1 MRPTVTYLARSVAL
15 VIGVSLILAAPVAAR
30 EPVDPNTL
38 NPPPPA
44 SFNPTCERIGSGT
57 VCDLAFSDPPL
68 VGEPSGIICDGTE
81 LVVSQTRAVVG
92 KRFYDED
99 GNLTRRHFREDFAGT
114 LTNPSNGI
122 TLDWV
127 AHNTIIH
134 DLAVPGEIASGTT
147 TVSGQQMR
155 VFGDAGTVL
164 VDVGHL
170 VVDEATG
177 ELLHS
182 SGKHAFDDYFV
193 NGNLDALAPICGA
206 VA

>member
-15 VIGVSLILAAPVAAR
+15 VIGVSLMLAGPVAAR

-44 SFNPTCERIGSGT
+44 EFNPTCERIGSR
-57 VCDLAFSDPPL
+57 VICDLAFSDPPFAS
-68 VGEPSGIICDGTE
+68 EPSGIICDGTE
-81 LVVSQTRAVVG
+81 LLISQNRAVVG
-92 KRFYDED
+92 KRFYDAD
-99 GNLTRRHFREDFAGT
+99 GNLTRRHFREDFTGT
-114 LTNPSNGI
+114 LVNPSSGI

-127 AHNTIIH
+127 AHNSIVH
-134 DLAVPGEIASGTT
+134 DLAVPGDVASGITT
-147 TVSGQQMR
+147 ISGQQIR

-193 NGNLDALAPICGA
+193 NGNTEALAPICDA
-206 VA
+206 IS

>member
-1 MRPTVTYLARSVAL
+1 MRPTVTDLARSVVL
-15 VIGVSLILAAPVAAR
+15 VIGASLMLAGPVAAR

-44 SFNPTCERIGSGT
+44 SFNPVCERIGSG
-57 VCDLAFSDPPL
+57 VICDLAFSDPPL
-68 VGEPSGIICDGTE
+68 VSEPSGIVCDGTE
-81 LVVSQTRAVVG
+81 LLISQTRDVVG
-92 KRFYDED
+92 KRFYDND
-99 GNLTRRHFREDFAGT
+99 GNLTRRHFREHFAGT
-114 LTNPSNGI
+114 LVNPTSAV

-127 AHNTIIH
+127 AHNTLVH
-134 DLAVPGEIASGTT
+134 DLAIPGEIASGQTA
-147 TVSGQQMR
+147 VSGQQIR
-155 VFGDAGTVL
+155 VFGDTGTVL

-193 NGNLDALAPICGA
+193 NGNTDALAPICDA
-206 VA
+206 IA